1 MKVDSYQI
9 SPMGQKA
16 ITFRCNK
23 AELIIIR
30 GMLTTALKNTPETPE
45 TEELIQRM
53 KNMKKE
59 LKDSILDRFKC
70 GAKPVKKKIRQSIYD
85 LDSKIAEEVY

>member
-1 MKVDSYQI
+1 MKVDSYTI

-23 AELIIIR
+23 AELLIIR
-30 GMLTTALKNTPETPE
+30 GMLTTALKTPE

-70 GAKPVKKKIRQSIYD
+70 AKPVKKKVRQSIYD